1 MDDQRVAVDA
11 APARSWR
18 ATLLGPDT
26 PADVALVLGTFVLFT
41 LVEHLARASAVVTAA
56 DLGRPSLLV
65 AVAGHRWWAMAPLA
79 VGAAAAAVLRP
90 RRLLAP
96 WSELEQGRVLRWF
109 AGVLVVLLAW
119 QASCYPYN
127 WLAGRLHG
135 ADRLVV
141 LVLAAA
147 ALARPAFL
155 VPFAVVVRIMAEQFV
170 LPFDTPAGRNIDDL
184 LVLVVLAVAAGHLVY
199 VVTGRNRTAPVLL
212 VAGSA
217 LAAHFFIPGK
227 GKVAIG
233 WLTHGNL
240 GDLPLSSYTAG
251 WRGAGDGGWARTLS
265 NVLHAVRLP
274 TMAAILAVELGSI
287 AAAARPR
294 LLRWWLP
301 AAVGFHL
308 AVFAITGFWFL
319 SWIAVEVGLFVLLS
333 APSLRSWVAANA
345 TPARGL
351 VAVAAVLGAPVL
363 FHPPGLAWLDAPV
376 SYGYRI
382 TATGASGEQYSVDS
396 GALAPVSLHVAFDRL
411 QLGDSALASGAYGAV
426 SNGAQID
433 ALDQIGD
440 YEELRAYEDSLG
452 PPTLVEP
459 SQQFL
464 ADYLAWASRPHRSF
478 AARLATRFGPP
489 EHFWT
494 SGPGEAYRLQEPIRS
509 LEVTLVR
516 SLHEPAGADR
526 PSQESEI
533 VLRLA
538 IGPDGRPVVVSG
550 P

>member
-1 MDDQRVAVDA
+1 MDDKGVGGT
-11 APARSWR
+11 APARGWL
-18 ATLLGPDT
+18 ATVLGPDT
-26 PADVALVLGTFVLFT
+26 PADLALVLATFALFT
-41 LVEHLARASAVVTAA
+41 VVEHLARATAVVTAA

-65 AVAGHRWWAMAPLA
+65 AAASQRWWALVPLA
-79 VGAAAAAVLRP
+79 VGAVAAAVLRP

-96 WSELEQGRVLRWF
+96 WGELEQGRALRWF
-109 AGVLVVLLAW
+109 AGVLVVLLTW

-141 LVLAAA
+141 VALAAA

-155 VPFAVVVRIMAEQFV
+155 VPFAVVVRIVAEQFL

-199 VVTGRNRTAPVLL
+199 LITGRNRTAPVLL
-212 VAGSA
+212 VAGAA
-217 LAAHFFIPGK
+217 LAAHFFVPGK
-227 GKVAIG
+227 GKVVIG
-233 WLTHGNL
+233 WLTHGDL
-240 GDLPLSSYTAG
+240 GDLPISSYAAG
-251 WRGAGDGGWARTLS
+251 WRGGGDGSWARSLS
-265 NVLHAVRLP
+265 DLLHAVRLP
-274 TMAAILAVELGSI
+274 AMAAILAVELGSI
-287 AAAARPR
+287 VAVSRPR

-319 SWIAVEVGLFVLLS
+319 SWIAVEAGLLVLLS
-333 APSLRSWVAANA
+333 APSLRAWAAANA

-382 TATGASGEQYSVDS
+382 TATGESGTQYSVGS
-396 GALAPVSLHVAFDRL
+396 GALAPLSLHVAFDRL
-411 QLGDSALASGAYGAV
+411 QLGDTVPASGAYGAV
-426 SNGAQID
+426 STGIEVD
-433 ALDQIGD
+433 ALDQIHD
-440 YEELRAYEDSLG
+440 FEQLDAYEAALG
-452 PPTLVEP
+452 RPTLVEP

-464 ADYLAWASRPHRSF
+464 ADYLAYASRPHRSLP
-478 AARLATRFGPP
+478 ARLASRLGPP

-494 SGPGEAYRLQEPIRS
+494 SGDGGSAYRYQEPIRALDVS
-509 LEVTLVR
+509 LVR
-516 SLHEPAGADR
+516 LVNPTFSQDR
-526 PSQESEI
+526 QTI
-533 VLRLA
+533 LRLE
-538 IGPDGRPVVVSG
+538 IGPDGRPAVVSG
-550 P
+550 R

>member
-1 MDDQRVAVDA
+1 MDDQGVGVGA
-11 APARSWR
+11 APTRSWR

-26 PADVALVLGTFVLFT
+26 PAELALVLATFVLFT
-41 LVEHLARASAVVTAA
+41 VVEHLARASAVVAAA
-56 DLGRPSLLV
+56 DLDRPSLVV
-65 AVAGHRWWAMAPLA
+65 AVAGHRWWALAPLA
-79 VGAAAAAVLRP
+79 VGAVAAAVLQP
-90 RRLLAP
+90 RRLLVR
-96 WSELEQGRVLRWF
+96 WGGLEQGRALRWF

-127 WLAGRLHG
+127 WLAGRFHG
-135 ADRLVV
+135 ADRLIV
-141 LVLAAA
+141 LALAAA

-155 VPFAVVVRIMAEQFV
+155 VPFAVVVRIVADQFV

-227 GKVAIG
+227 GKVVIG
-233 WLTHGNL
+233 WLTHGDL
-240 GDLPLSSYTAG
+240 SDLPLSSYTAG

-265 NVLHAVRLP
+265 DLLHAVRLP
-274 TMAAILAVELGSI
+274 AMAAILAVELGSI

-308 AVFAITGFWFL
+308 SVFAITGFWFL

-333 APSLRSWVAANA
+333 APSLRSWAAANA

-351 VAVAAVLGAPVL
+351 VAVAAVLGGPVL

-382 TATGASGEQYSVDS
+382 TATGASGERYSVDS
-396 GALAPVSLHVAFDRL
+396 QSLAPISLHVAFDRL
-411 QLGDSALASGAYGAV
+411 QLGDTVPASGAYGAV
-426 SNGAQID
+426 STGAEIEV
-433 ALDQIGD
+433 LEQIGD
-440 YEELRAYEDSLG
+440 YGQLRAYEASLG

-459 SQQFL
+459 SQEFL
-464 ADYLAWASRPHRSF
+464 ADYLAWASRPHRSL
-478 AARLATRFGPP
+478 ATRLASRFGPP

-494 SGPGEAYRLQEPIRS
+494 SGPGPAYRLQEPIRS

-516 SLHEPAGADR
+516 SLHEPAGSSR
-526 PSQESEI
+526 PTQDSET
-533 VLRLA
+533 VLRLDM
-538 IGPDGRPVVVSG
+538 GPDGRPEVVSG